1 MTRYEVDATN
11 GFGDGEAKGADWSQI
26 LVPIVAAALVIALG
40 LALVAFTS
48 EPDTYLV
55 PPPAAEGTF

>member
-1 MTRYEVDATN
+1 MTRYEAEATN
-11 GFGDGEAKGADWSQI
+11 GFAEVGTRGTDWTQI

-48 EPDTYLV
+48 EPESPLV

>member
-1 MTRYEVDATN
+1 MTRYEAEATN
-11 GFGDGEAKGADWSQI
+11 GYKGGESRRADWSQI

-48 EPDTYLV
+48 EPETPV
-55 PPPAAEGTF
+55 NTPPSTSGTF